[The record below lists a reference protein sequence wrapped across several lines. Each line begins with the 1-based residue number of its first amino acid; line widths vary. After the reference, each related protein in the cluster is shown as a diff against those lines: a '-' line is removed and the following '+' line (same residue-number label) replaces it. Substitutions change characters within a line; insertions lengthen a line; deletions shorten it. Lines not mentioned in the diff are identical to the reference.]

1 VQERLDDIWMQKHL
15 YKIKKKKSNEKGN
28 LKTGNSRSSPAHP
41 SQAHIEP

>member
-1 VQERLDDIWMQKHL
+1 MTFGCKNTFTRL
-15 YKIKKKKSNEKGN
+15 KKKSNEKGN